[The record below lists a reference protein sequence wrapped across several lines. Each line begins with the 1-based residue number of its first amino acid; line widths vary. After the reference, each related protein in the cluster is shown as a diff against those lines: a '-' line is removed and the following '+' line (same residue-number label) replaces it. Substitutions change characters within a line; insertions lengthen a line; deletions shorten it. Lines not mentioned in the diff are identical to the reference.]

1 MMTVRKK
8 LDKNDLENILSYSN
22 IVISSTSM
30 QHLVGRQETYS
41 EHLSQIDAFDL
52 GLTGPINVSLST
64 ARDNTNDHE

>member
-30 QHLVGRQETYS
+30 QHLVGRQETY
-41 EHLSQIDAFDL
+41 
-52 GLTGPINVSLST
+52 
-64 ARDNTNDHE
+64 